1 MVSTKVRAM
10 IDGVK
15 VNGKRY
21 VKGDEFQ
28 MEQSLVK
35 PHMAAGQVE
44 TIMDVSG
51 GKAQG
56 TPKDKMAG
64 TPKSK

>member
-1 MVSTKVRAM
+1 MVSTKVRTM

-21 VKGDEFQ
+21 GKGDEFQ

-35 PHMAAGQVE
+35 PHVDGGQVE
-44 TIMDVSG
+44 CVTDG
-51 GKAQG
+51 AKAQS
-56 TPKDKMAG
+56 TPADKMASA
-64 TPKSK
+64 PKNK